1 MSKFR
6 FNPDSEK
13 LYENHFTNNLIIAYP
28 KGDGYNYRDINDI
41 QHSVLDSV
49 TMENEYGE
57 MKGTGFNNALLLL
70 KAGAKVARSGWN
82 GKGMFLVHSDSIGFN
97 LVDEDMHVPLDE
109 NPEVRVMPTDILEG
123 ESQAF
128 KFCPFIAMKTANGEI
143 VPWLA
148 SQTDMLAVDWVIVN
162 EVQSQNYIQ
171 G

>member
-70 KAGAKVARSGWN
+70 KAGAKVARAGWN
-82 GKGMFLVHSDSIGFN
+82 GKGMHLIIVEPYNDMGITDAQVSKVTEGTLLPWIG
-97 LVDEDMHVPLDE
+97 
-109 NPEVRVMPTDILEG
+109 
-123 ESQAF
+123 
-128 KFCPFIAMKTANGEI
+128 MKTADNKF

-148 SQTDMLAVDWVIVN
+148 SQTDMLAEDWVIVI
-162 EVQSQNYIQ
+162 EPATPSVQ